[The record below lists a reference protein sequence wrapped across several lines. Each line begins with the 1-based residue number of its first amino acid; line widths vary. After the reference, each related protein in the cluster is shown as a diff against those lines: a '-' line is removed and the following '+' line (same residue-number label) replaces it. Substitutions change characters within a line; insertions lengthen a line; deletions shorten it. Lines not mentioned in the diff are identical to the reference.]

1 MCAEDIYDK
10 WGDNMINLDV
20 VTIQD
25 CLELYMKD
33 IRVILND
40 GKVIDFGEGKW
51 DYVGFNG

>member
-1 MCAEDIYDK
+1 
-10 WGDNMINLDV
+10 MINLDV

-40 GKVIDFGEGKW
+40 GKVIDFIGEGVNICL
-51 DYVGFNG
+51 Y